1 MEKGKTKRHLKEKKK
16 QRKRKQGLWVRLSVP
31 DALGLGCVP
40 WDAIASG
47 LTSSCL
53 PPSQTP
59 MAGSLRIGIDCRRRR
74 LFGRTQ
80 SMPDPTTAVLL

>member
-1 MEKGKTKRHLKEKKK
+1 MEKGNTKRPLKGKKK
-16 QRKRKQGLWVRLSVP
+16 RKRKQGVRVRLSVP

-47 LTSSCL
+47 LA
-53 PPSQTP
+53 SQTL
-59 MAGSLRIGIDCRRRR
+59 MAGSLRTGTDCCRRR

-80 SMPDPTTAVLL
+80 RMPDPTTAVLL